1 MSFGRAVV
9 GATRDRT
16 RASRLLPPRQ
26 RRIERRRRE
35 DRQVR
40 LRPVGQEV
48 AGGDQPTGRM
58 AVQDDGPAAGPA
70 PDRGQTLGQVV
81 VELRPVVDVTAPAA
95 GSTRCRAG
103 RRRSRRCRRPP
114 AGRRRAR
121 TGPSAQPGR
130 ARAAP
135 RPTAGPAHAPPA
147 SASSIGQCRT
157 SRSVPSAAVT
167 CRTREGM
174 RAGYA
179 TGRAAYPASD
189 AGGCQAGSP
198 TAGCAIGPSCAWV
211 ACARAPARAGMN
223 RAAIAPNPTTT
234 APTAMAGCNP
244 ATYAAG
250 VV

>member
-1 MSFGRAVV
+1 
-9 GATRDRT
+9 
-16 RASRLLPPRQ
+16 
-26 RRIERRRRE
+26 
-35 DRQVR
+35 
-40 LRPVGQEV
+40 
-48 AGGDQPTGRM
+48 M
-58 AVQDDGPAAGPA
+58 AVEDDGPAAGPA

-95 GSTRCRAG
+95 GSPVAALVVGGRVDAGAGQLVADVLVPARVLARPCTRSSEAH
-103 RRRSRRCRRPP
+103 
-114 AGRRRAR
+114 
-121 TGPSAQPGR
+121 
-130 ARAAP
+130 
-135 RPTAGPAHAPPA
+135 AGPAHAPPA

-157 SRSVPSAAVT
+157 SRSVPSAVVT

-189 AGGCQAGSP
+189 GGGCQAGSP
-198 TAGCAIGPSCAWV
+198 TAGCAMGPSCARV

-244 ATYAAG
+244 AT
-250 VV
+250 